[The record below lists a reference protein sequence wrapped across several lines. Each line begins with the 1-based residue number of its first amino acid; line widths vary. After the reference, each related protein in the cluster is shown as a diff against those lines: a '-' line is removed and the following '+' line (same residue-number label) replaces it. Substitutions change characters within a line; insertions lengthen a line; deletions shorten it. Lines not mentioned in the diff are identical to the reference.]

1 MSAFADL
8 VLGLNLFMTI
18 DGLTRLIIKEVT
30 ELSPSTVTTEINKSV
45 PCFCLFS
52 GILSKGFVLLTWLL
66 ITFLCNS
73 PALFHYKMNALAL
86 RKTNLALGLVLFIFL
101 RLTISKNIKG
111 QSLDFYIPQLLREA
125 GFQSCFNQMVLIEAR
140 FLWAFFVFFSL
151 TFREI
156 LMFDKVLS
164 LDMYFDGCSRI
175 GK

>member
-1 MSAFADL
+1 
-8 VLGLNLFMTI
+8 
-18 DGLTRLIIKEVT
+18 
-30 ELSPSTVTTEINKSV
+30 
-45 PCFCLFS
+45 
-52 GILSKGFVLLTWLL
+52 
-66 ITFLCNS
+66 
-73 PALFHYKMNALAL
+73 MNALAL